1 MMLLPSD
8 DEGRESETASS
19 SRSISCRQVVSEV
32 PFFTLL
38 RFDSHLS
45 CFEGGLN
52 SVGFSPPIKGFSVD
66 FSSGDGAIDV
76 MSLS

>member
-1 MMLLPSD
+1 MRLRLLL
-8 DEGRESETASS
+8 TASAA
-19 SRSISCRQVVSEV
+19 EK
-32 PFFTLL
+32 LL
-38 RFDSHLS
+38 VKFPSFLYLSRFDSHLS